1 MKSSKALFTLFLVLA
16 LLGSLFAFSAA
27 AEEEEPVDPLLSL
40 WKLGHGMGYQS
51 MEKSADGIKFTEK
64 QGATAAG
71 SNSYIEWLGIEE
83 GYVDFSKPVY
93 FSFTINEIDSPAAD
107 AQETYPAWQNVFC
120 FFTGMD
126 NRFVTFNVA
135 QTDSS
140 GAAAV
145 YTGTQYGNHVD
156 IMKTRASIAGTY
168 YFKYNLPEFEIL
180 YGETADESTWENI
193 YPHTDAAF
201 EGYASAA
208 GATVEAVKKNLSFTN
223 DGDTVMGNFASRTN
237 FFADAENRGKMIY
250 TFHDFNGTEMK
261 VPALALKEGA
271 ADITIADN
279 ALAYDAKFQKKT
291 LADLKALLELPDFGT
306 VTFYNGA
313 TALQDTDELGQVT
326 TISIANGDM
335 ETQMYLVTISNLFG
349 TDISSGDESDNNESS
364 GGTSEDDNPP
374 APSTGVPMAMAA
386 VLMAGLS
393 AAAVCL
399 TVKKSKKQ

>member
-16 LLGSLFAFSAA
+16 LLGSLFTFSAA

-51 MEKSADGIKFTEK
+51 MEKSADGVKFTEK

-93 FSFTINEIDSPAAD
+93 FSFTINEFSTPAAT
-107 AQETYPAWQNVFC
+107 AENFPAWQNVFC

-126 NRFVTFNVA
+126 NRFMTINVA
-135 QTDSS
+135 QTNAE

-145 YTGTQYGNHVD
+145 YAGTQYGNYID
-156 IMKTRASIAGTY
+156 LMKNRTAITGTY
-168 YFKYNLPEFEIL
+168 YFKYNLTECELL
-180 YGETADESTWENI
+180 YGETPDESTWENI

-201 EGYASAA
+201 ENYAAAA
-208 GATVEAVKKNLSFTN
+208 GTTVEAVKKNLSFTN

-237 FFADAENRGKMIY
+237 FCADPENRGKLVY

-271 ADITIADN
+271 ADITIAGN
-279 ALAYDAKFQKKT
+279 ALTYDAKFQKKT

-335 ETQMYLVTISNLFG
+335 EAQMYLVTISNLFG
-349 TDISSGDESDNNESS
+349 TDVSSGAESDNNESS

-393 AAAVCL
+393 AAAVRL

>member
-16 LLGSLFAFSAA
+16 LLGSLFTFSAA

-51 MEKSADGIKFTEK
+51 MEKSADGVKFTEK
-64 QGATAAG
+64 QGAAAAG

-93 FSFTINEIDSPAAD
+93 FSFTINEFSTPAAT
-107 AQETYPAWQNVFC
+107 AENFPAWQNVFC

-126 NRFVTFNVA
+126 NRFMTINVA
-135 QTDSS
+135 QTNAE

-145 YTGTQYGNHVD
+145 YAGTQYGNYID
-156 IMKTRASIAGTY
+156 LMKNRTAITGTY
-168 YFKYNLPEFEIL
+168 YFKYNLTECELL
-180 YGETADESTWENI
+180 YGETPDESTWENI

-201 EGYASAA
+201 ENYAAAA

-237 FFADAENRGKMIY
+237 FCADPENRGKLVY

-271 ADITIADN
+271 ADITIAGN
-279 ALAYDAKFQKKT
+279 ALTYDAKFQKKT

-335 ETQMYLVTISNLFG
+335 EAQMYLVTISNLFG
-349 TDISSGDESDNNESS
+349 TDVSSGAESDNNESS
-364 GGTSEDDNPP
+364 GGTSEDDNPS
-374 APSTGVPMAMAA
+374 APSTGVPIAMAA